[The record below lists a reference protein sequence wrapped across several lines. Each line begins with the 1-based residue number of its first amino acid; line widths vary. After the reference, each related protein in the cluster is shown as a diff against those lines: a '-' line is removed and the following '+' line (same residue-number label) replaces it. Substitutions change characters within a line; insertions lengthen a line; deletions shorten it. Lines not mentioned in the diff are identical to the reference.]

1 MKLSAC
7 YMVKNEANNLPQSLD
22 SLREAVDEIIV
33 VDTGSTDCTKIV
45 AADYGARVYDF
56 PWQEDFSAPRNFALD
71 QVTGDWVVFL
81 DADEAFIHRGAV
93 RSAIELIAA
102 VQTDCDG
109 ILIPR
114 GDVDDQG
121 QIFNEDYSLRIFPRR
136 ADLRYQGRI
145 HENIRKTGSMKLYHA
160 DQRLYIRHT
169 GYQSG
174 IIREKCERNIHYLQR
189 EIDQHGPLPQYD
201 VFLADCYFGLQDYR
215 QALQRAE
222 CALKSDVVLVGGRG
236 NLHHIRIESLRQLQA
251 PLSQQLQAAEQA
263 LAEYPAAPEFYGE
276 RGMILCGLQ
285 EPDRAYLNLKRAVEL
300 YEQRE
305 ESPSID
311 GSYIESA
318 IDKIYS
324 RIAELEVIAGN
335 TDQAAANWERA
346 LAINPANIQVRELY
360 KQFRLRSRKEEEK
373 TVKISGCYIVRNEEK
388 ELERSIQSIRDQLDE
403 LIVVDTGS
411 TDGTVQLA
419 KSLGARVFQTSWQED
434 FSAPRNLALEQ
445 ADGDW
450 IVFLDADEFFSPE
463 TAGQLRILIEQ
474 QATQPV
480 DGLLIERLEVDAD
493 QGNALL
499 GKCYVLRAFRNRPH
513 FRYQGRIHEE
523 LRDNAGVIA
532 SCLRVAP
539 ELLQLLHTGY
549 STDRSRSKAE
559 RNLRFLQ
566 RELRESKDPAHYYGY
581 LADAYMGLADYEQ
594 AAHFARLDTQ
604 RGRQRNTYA
613 SRSWR
618 ILLELSEPGA
628 ILAAERGA
636 ICRESTEVFPEIP
649 EFRADYAEY
658 LAAHGDYQGAIAEMK
673 QAMAAYQSYDGL
685 EPTLFT
691 AAMAHTAGQ
700 RIQLWQQQ
708 INPVTVH
715 DAARA
720 LHQMVVVLAQVPGGL
735 MEYEP
740 WLQLLPLPF
749 QHCLLA
755 MHGQW
760 RSLSADDEKLYP
772 ELLEWLSQAA
782 DKESFKA
789 CLSLA
794 GGLSDQ
800 IRCQSA
806 KCLMKHWQWEQ
817 AFALYQMVAADS
829 PIVDGD
835 FWKNAGKCLFFLQEK
850 KAAAECFERAQ
861 SMGFQDE
868 EMKSYQRWCQ
878 ED

>member
-7 YMVKNEANNLPQSLD
+7 YMVKDEANNLPQSLD
-22 SLREAVDEIIV
+22 SLRDAVDEIIV
-33 VDTGSTDCTKIV
+33 VDTGSMDCTKQV
-45 AADYGARVYDF
+45 AAAYGARVYDF
-56 PWQEDFSAPRNFALD
+56 PWQDDFSAPRNFALD
-71 QVTGDWVVFL
+71 QATGDWIIFL
-81 DADEAFIHRGAV
+81 DADESFTNPAAV
-93 RSAIELIAA
+93 RSAIEFTAI
-102 VQTDCDG
+102 VQPDCDG

-114 GDVDDQG
+114 GNIDDMG
-121 QIFNEDYSLRIFPRR
+121 RIFNEDHSLRIFPRR

-145 HENIRKTGSMKLYHA
+145 HENIGKAGAMKLHHA

-169 GYQSG
+169 GYRSG
-174 IIREKCERNIHYLQR
+174 IIREKCERNLYYLQQ

-222 CALKSDVVLVGGRG
+222 SALNSNLVLVGGRG

-251 PLSQQLQAAEQA
+251 PLVLQLQAVQQA

-276 RGMILCGLQ
+276 RGMIFCGLQ
-285 EPDRAYLNLKRAVEL
+285 EPDQAYLSLKRAAKL

-305 ESPSID
+305 VTPAID

-324 RIAELEVIAGN
+324 RIAELEAIAGN
-335 TDQAAANWERA
+335 TEQAAANWERA
-346 LAINPANIQVRELY
+346 LAINPANVQVRQLY
-360 KQFRLRSRKEEEK
+360 EQFRLRNRKEEKK
-373 TVKISGCYIVRNEEK
+373 TVKISGCYIVRNEAK
-388 ELERSIQSIRDQLDE
+388 ELGRSIQSIRDQLDE

-411 TDGTVQLA
+411 TDTTVQLA
-419 KSLGARVFQTSWQED
+419 KSLGARVFQTPWQED
-434 FSAPRNLALEQ
+434 FSAPRNLALDQ

-450 IVFLDADEFFSPE
+450 IVFLDADEFFSHE
-463 TAGQLRILIEQ
+463 TAGQLRTLIEQ
-474 QATQPV
+474 QAAQLV
-480 DGLLIERLEVDAD
+480 DGLLIERLEIDAD
-493 QGNALL
+493 QRNALL
-499 GKCYVLRAFRNRPH
+499 GKCYVLRVFRNRPF

-523 LRDNAGVIA
+523 LRDNGGVIA
-532 SCLRVAP
+532 SCLRVSP

-549 STDRSRSKAE
+549 SADRSRSKAE

-566 RELRESKDPAHYYGY
+566 RELSESKEPEHYYGY

-594 AAHFARLDTQ
+594 AACFARLDTQ

-628 ILAAERGA
+628 ILAAERGV

-658 LAAHGDYQGAIAEMK
+658 LAAHGDYREAIVEMQ
-673 QAMAAYQSYDGL
+673 QAMAAYRSYDGL

-691 AAMAHTAGQ
+691 AEMENTAGE
-700 RIQLWQQQ
+700 RIRLWQQQ
-708 INPVTVH
+708 LDPLTVE
-715 DAARA
+715 DASRA
-720 LHQMVVVLAQVPGGL
+720 LRQMVVLLAQVPGGL
-735 MEYEP
+735 KEYES

-755 MHGQW
+755 MHGEW
-760 RSLSADDEKLYP
+760 RSLSADDQKLYP
-772 ELLEWLSQAA
+772 DMLEWLSQEA
-782 DKESFKA
+782 DKESFEA
-789 CLSLA
+789 CFSLA
-794 GGLSDQ
+794 GNVSDQ
-800 IRCQSA
+800 TRCQSA
-806 KCLMKHWQWEQ
+806 KRLMKHWQWDR

-829 PIVDGD
+829 PAVNGD
-835 FWKNAGKCLFFLQEK
+835 FWKNVGKCLFFLQEK

-861 SMGFQDE
+861 RAGVQDE